1 MIKIIEKQKYLWSL
15 LFSFFLLTLNHSDI
29 YAQDLLSKLEEE
41 YRQFKPGDPEKV
53 FTTGKLAQA
62 LFFNQRE
69 NEAFELLKKDLVF
82 TNKLSETKYGAY
94 LNTILAINQLIAD
107 DKLNSRLSILKAKAL
122 VDRSRDIETK
132 GYVYYGYGWILAR
145 EQQESEAVKQFMIAL
160 SYLDQAKQSNTL
172 ISRKAN
178 VYKELTSI
186 YANWNEFELQEK
198 YSKLALNLA
207 IKQDDPMTIFDSY
220 MSLGY
225 MYEQKFLDS
234 PEDIKYRNL
243 AENSY
248 LKALKIYQ
256 DNMGSMPIPS
266 NLAYVANNLA
276 HLYYKFYPKE
286 YRDKAIKYAEMARL
300 KATETKQFNLVASS
314 HGILSEIAL
323 EDGKTNKAKEH
334 LLSSLFEINKSQVQ
348 DQQVLMNIYLS
359 LSHISEQEGNNE
371 EALKFY
377 KEYANIFTSIYD
389 QEKLST
395 SKRLEAQYEKG
406 KQDQQLNNLQIEA
419 EQKEQQI
426 KLMQAL
432 GIQQKQDL
440 ENLRLAQEN
449 QAQELTLSK
458 LTSEKKD
465 QELKLSKLEDQN
477 KAQQISTYQKEI
489 LFKDKINKY
498 YIALILAVGLLFAL
512 LLYAYRQRSKHML
525 QRENLHQLALEQ
537 ERQNT
542 KINMLTALLDGQE
555 QERSRIARDL
565 HDGLGGLLSGTKL
578 QLSLAGEP
586 ENKDFQLKM
595 DKGIKHLDMAVD
607 ELRRVAHNLTPDLL
621 EKYGL
626 LEALK
631 DYAARMSNQELEVDV
646 QFLHYEN
653 KLSSEQQLIIY
664 RIIQEL
670 VNNAI
675 KHANPSQIIIQ
686 IVEEEK
692 QYHITVEDDGIGF
705 DNSMIKNNKTAG
717 LFNIQSRVDFL
728 KGNLQVQSELGQG
741 SSFDIFIPKSIYHD

>member
-234 PEDIKYRNL
+234 PEDTKYRNL

-359 LSHISEQEGNNE
+359 LSHISEQEGNDK

-498 YIALILAVGLLFAL
+498 YIALILAVGSLLAL

-578 QLSLAGEP
+578 QLSLVGEP

-631 DYAARMSNQELEVDV
+631 DYAARMSTKELEVDV

-653 KLSSEQQLIIY
+653 KLNNEQQLIIY

-705 DNSMIKNNKTAG
+705 DNSMIKTNKTAG

-741 SSFDIFIPKSIYHD
+741 SSFDIFIPKSNNHD